1 MAWKPAYASLTEM
14 RDWLRLR
21 DAEDTDDDGLLR
33 LKLSAASR
41 AVDRA
46 CHRQFG
52 KVDTAVTR
60 SYDVRWSRTRQCYV
74 AEIEDLMDTTG
85 LSVELDDQALTADQY
100 ALRPRNAIADGEP
113 YTWVEVRNVAVSL
126 SPGFWLASGLP
137 RSPRPPVLDM
147 LGLWGW
153 NAPWPDPIKE
163 STMLQASRL
172 NIRRDS
178 PYGIAGGADGGELRL
193 LARLD
198 PDIEPL
204 VGDYVRTGWVAR

>member
-1 MAWKPAYASLTEM
+1 MWKPTYASLAEM

-21 DAEDTDDDGLLR
+21 DAEDTDDDALLR

-41 AVDRA
+41 AVDASCR
-46 CHRQFG
+46 RQFG

-60 SYDVRWSRTRQCYV
+60 SYELRWSRTRQCYV
-74 AEIEDLMDTTG
+74 AEIDDIMDTTG
-85 LSVELDDQALTADQY
+85 LAVELNDNALTIAQY

-113 YTWVEVRNVAVSL
+113 YTWVEVRNVTVITAGSL
-126 SPGFWLASGLP
+126 VGPGLM
-137 RSPRPPVLDM
+137 RSTPPPVLDM
-147 LGLWGW
+147 LALWGW
-153 NAPWPDPIKE
+153 NAPWPDVIKE
-163 STMLQASRL
+163 ASMLQASRL

-198 PDIEPL
+198 PDVAPI
-204 VGDYVRTGWVAR
+204 VADYVRIGWVAR